1 MLDCLTID
9 GLEKGKKYQWWISGR
24 DLLQLAQYAV
34 DDINTAGFVARGD
47 GSYDKPWILD
57 GRVNTWLEL
66 SKTVRKYTGEAR
78 YFWIC
83 GRFVKKAEGYYM
95 VDGGGDSTQ
104 YGYMAWDML
113 IFRNKGDTRPDV
125 PFERG
130 GPSYRNFA
138 NRLKDIQA
146 SSKTTSME
154 SWSQDKAKKLVKV
167 LQADREYADKLSK
180 RGDWT
185 TGQVLPVLAATMFLA
200 EPARNIRCFLINKM
214 LLDMMVTG
222 MTYGGRKTG
231 SAPKQYRLDT
241 LLLRD
246 PQDKGGKMPAAMAGS
261 ATAAKPISPNSLALG
276 TGNYTQAKERTVLC
290 HYFNSGRF
298 EGTNESLVDKKTYKQ
313 LQLSVNPPLSKN
325 GGVTNPG
332 ETLGYMK
339 YLMQQVLHGFSPI

>member
-9 GLEKGKKYQWWISGR
+9 SVEKGKQYKWWISGK

-34 DDINTAGFVARGD
+34 DAINTAGFVARGD
-47 GSYDKPWILD
+47 GSYDAPWILD
-57 GRVNTWLEL
+57 GQVNTWLEL
-66 SKTVRKYTGEAR
+66 SKTVRNYTGEER

-83 GRFVKKAEGYYM
+83 GRFVKKAQGYYM
-95 VDGGGDSTQ
+95 VDGGGDDGQ
-104 YGYMAWDML
+104 NGYMAWNML
-113 IFRNKGDTRPDV
+113 IFRKRGDPRPDV

-138 NRLKDIQA
+138 NRLSAIQTN
-146 SSKTTSME
+146 SKTRRPME
-154 SWSQDKAKKLVKV
+154 AWSQEKAKKLVKV
-167 LQADREYADKLSK
+167 LLADRDYALKLSGK
-180 RGDWT
+180 GDWT

-214 LLDMMVTG
+214 LVDMMVTG
-222 MTYGGRKTG
+222 MMYGGRKPG
-231 SAPKQYRLDT
+231 SAPKQYRFDT

-246 PQDKGGKMPAAMAGS
+246 PQEKGGKMPAAMAGS

-276 TGNYTQAKERTVLC
+276 TGSYTQAKELTVLC

-298 EGTNESLVDKKTYKQ
+298 AGSNESLVDKKTYKQ
-313 LQLSVNPPLSKN
+313 LKLTTDPPLSKT
-325 GGVTNPG
+325 GDVSTPG

-339 YLMQQVLHGFSPI
+339 YLMQQVLHSFNP